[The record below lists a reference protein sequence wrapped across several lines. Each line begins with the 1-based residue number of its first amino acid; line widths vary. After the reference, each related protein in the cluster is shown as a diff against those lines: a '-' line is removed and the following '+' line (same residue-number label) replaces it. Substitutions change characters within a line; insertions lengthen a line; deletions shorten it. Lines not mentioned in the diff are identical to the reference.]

1 LCINHAFFLT
11 NTQQHQLRQYLIN
24 WNALSKCNNE
34 LINYGCYSF
43 HRLLNSTA
51 IQNKEEEDDED
62 EEDFQTVTIKQEP
75 INT

>member
-1 LCINHAFFLT
+1 
-11 NTQQHQLRQYLIN
+11 LIN
-24 WNALSKCNNE
+24 WNALSECNNE
-34 LINYGCYSF
+34 FINYGCYSF

-62 EEDFQTVTIKQEP
+62 EDFQTVKIKQEP